1 MSHPGRLPSVGEQAA
16 GAGSCLERWLQ
27 SCGLPLGFHV
37 CGVARIGWACGRLPA
52 LQERRALV
60 LLGGRRWCVSVGL
73 GLCAWALISGF
84 SCSQGHVAPVV
95 HVGWSF
101 DGQLLASADCD
112 GVVIVW
118 RRERPAPVT

>member
-1 MSHPGRLPSVGEQAA
+1 MVATLRLGWWGFTPVVGHIV
-16 GAGSCLERWLQ
+16 L
-27 SCGLPLGFHV
+27 GL
-37 CGVARIGWACGRLPA
+37 
-52 LQERRALV
+52 RALAGTAGVQGAV
-60 LLGGRRWCVSVGL
+60 LAWGQEVVHKRGFCWCFQGL
-73 GLCAWALISGF
+73 RSGYL
-84 SCSQGHVAPVV
+84 CSQGHVAPVV